1 MTIARDTPSHT
12 DLENGPALSCTD
24 AATERISHGCL
35 LDVASNLRRQRKVP
49 PQEPRQPLRSAPRS
63 FPSRSASVMPWR
75 LGQRLRMASMSW
87 ALPMRLRPRMRSSP
101 ARL

>member
-35 LDVASNLRRQRKVP
+35 LDVASNLRRQR
-49 PQEPRQPLRSAPRS
+49 
-63 FPSRSASVMPWR
+63 
-75 LGQRLRMASMSW
+75 LRMASMSW